1 VRLNRY
7 DTEAA
12 GGSSTPAAFNGS
24 FTAYEGGMN
33 MKLVMAIIHDED
45 AFHIMDVL
53 NEKGYSVTK
62 LASTGGFLRA
72 GNTTLIC
79 GVQEDRIPELMD
91 IIEKKGKSRKQ
102 ITSVNSTHMNT
113 TESYV
118 PYPVEVTVGGAT
130 IFVLPVD
137 EFKKV

>member
-1 VRLNRY
+1 
-7 DTEAA
+7 
-12 GGSSTPAAFNGS
+12 
-24 FTAYEGGMN
+24 
-33 MKLVMAIIHDED
+33 MKLIMAIIHDED

-79 GVQEDRIPELMD
+79 GVEDEKVDDLVS
-91 IIEKKGKSRKQ
+91 IIEKKCKGRRQ
-102 ITSVNSTHMNT
+102 ITSINSANMSA

-130 IFVLPVD
+130 IFVLDVE

>member
-1 VRLNRY
+1 
-7 DTEAA
+7 
-12 GGSSTPAAFNGS
+12 
-24 FTAYEGGMN
+24 

-45 AFHIMDVL
+45 AFQIIDL
-53 NEKGYSVTK
+53 LSEKGYSVTK

-79 GVQEDRIPELMD
+79 GVAEERIPELIE
-91 IIEKKGKSRKQ
+91 IIEKKCKSRKQ
-102 ITSVNSTHMNT
+102 IASVNSTHVNAA
-113 TESYV
+113 ESYV

-130 IFVLPVD
+130 IFVLDVA